1 MSLSQKLKSKKKNI
15 PARKSAVRKK
25 TGASPKSAKTKLKK
39 VTSSSKSKSS
49 DHAPQAMPVIRA
61 EDWAAVWKE
70 SLSDNEDEEWMS
82 GKI

>member
-1 MSLSQKLKSKKKNI
+1 
-15 PARKSAVRKK
+15 
-25 TGASPKSAKTKLKK
+25 
-39 VTSSSKSKSS
+39 
-49 DHAPQAMPVIRA
+49 MPVIRA